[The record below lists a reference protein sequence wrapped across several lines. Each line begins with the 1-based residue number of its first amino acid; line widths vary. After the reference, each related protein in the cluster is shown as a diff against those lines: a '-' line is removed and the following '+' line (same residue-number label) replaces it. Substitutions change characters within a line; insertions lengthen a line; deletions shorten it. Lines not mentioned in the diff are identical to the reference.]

1 VTGINDTDA
10 MSDASATTLAT
21 SESIKAY
28 SDANVK
34 APGIQMTFETNT
46 ADADQGQG
54 KVHAN
59 NSTLSSATVLYID
72 DLANDGTS
80 INSFVDTLDDPTA
93 PNSALIY
100 IQEAGTGTAG
110 VIYQVSGAVTSA
122 STYSKVAVT
131 HVATFGTLADGDT
144 IGVVV
149 AYSGNNGAGD
159 LTSTNNLSDVA
170 SASTSL
176 SNLGGVTATAAE
188 STSVALAIALG

>member
-1 VTGINDTDA
+1 
-10 MSDASATTLAT
+10 
-21 SESIKAY
+21 
-28 SDANVK
+28 
-34 APGIQMTFETNT
+34 
-46 ADADQGQG
+46 
-54 KVHAN
+54 
-59 NSTLSSATVLYID
+59 
-72 DLANDGTS
+72 
-80 INSFVDTLDDPTA
+80 
-93 PNSALIY
+93 
-100 IQEAGTGTAG
+100 
-110 VIYQVSGAVTSA
+110 VSGAVTSA

>member
-1 VTGINDTDA
+1 
-10 MSDASATTLAT
+10 M
-21 SESIKAY
+21 
-28 SDANVK
+28 
-34 APGIQMTFETNT
+34 
-46 ADADQGQG
+46 
-54 KVHAN
+54 
-59 NSTLSSATVLYID
+59 
-72 DLANDGTS
+72 
-80 INSFVDTLDDPTA
+80 
-93 PNSALIY
+93 
-100 IQEAGTGTAG
+100 
-110 VIYQVSGAVTSA
+110 SGAVTSA